1 MTDHETTAHA
11 DGMAP
16 RDDEQ
21 QPVLLVIDDAPSMHR
36 LLAVRLKDEG
46 LEFSTAFSGAEGLE
60 MAARHQPALILL
72 DIGMPDQDGFEVLH
86 ALKDNRETTAIP
98 VIMMSGSVDSL
109 DKVRAFELGAMDYV
123 TKPVDVP
130 ELRARIQSAIR
141 ISRLMRLLEQRAHID
156 GLTGL
161 WNRKHF
167 NDRLEAHISSHQRCG
182 EPLALA
188 MCDLDHFKKLND
200 TFGHP
205 AGDEV
210 LQTFAKLLNRELR
223 GYDIACRYGG
233 EEFALI
239 LPRTTVEEARRVCD
253 RIRRA
258 LESTSFK
265 RFPEVQATGSFG
277 VTGRPA
283 GGEATVAAW
292 IDAADKALYSAKDS
306 GRNRVHVYGVDL
318 AEAGE
323 GSDLKMA
330 G

>member
-1 MTDHETTAHA
+1 VTDLNERH
-11 DGMAP
+11 DGEEMDA
-16 RDDEQ
+16 REEEQ
-21 QPVLLVIDDAPSMHR
+21 APVLLVIDDAPSMHR

-60 MAARHQPALILL
+60 MAERHQPSLILL
-72 DIGMPDQDGFEVLH
+72 DIGMPDMDGFEVLH
-86 ALKDNRETTAIP
+86 ALKDNRDTTAIP
-98 VIMMSGSVDSL
+98 VVMMSGSVDSS

-141 ISRLMRLLEQRAHID
+141 ISRLMKMLEQRAHID

-167 NDRLEAHISSHQRCG
+167 NERLEAHISSLQRG
-182 EPLALA
+182 DERLALA
-188 MCDLDHFKKLND
+188 MCDLDHFKRLND

-210 LQTFAKLLNRELR
+210 LQAFAKLLNRELR

-239 LPRTTVEEARRVCD
+239 LPRTTREEARAVCD
-253 RIRRA
+253 RIRCA
-258 LESTSFK
+258 LECSTYS
-265 RFPEVQATGSFG
+265 RFPEVSATGSFG
-277 VTGRPA
+277 VTDAPA
-283 GGEATVAAW
+283 GGEPTVAAW
-292 IDAADKALYSAKDS
+292 IEAADRAMYSAKDA
-306 GRNRVHVYGVDL
+306 GRNRVHVYGVDVG
-318 AEAGE
+318 ADD
-323 GSDLKMA
+323 GSDLKIA